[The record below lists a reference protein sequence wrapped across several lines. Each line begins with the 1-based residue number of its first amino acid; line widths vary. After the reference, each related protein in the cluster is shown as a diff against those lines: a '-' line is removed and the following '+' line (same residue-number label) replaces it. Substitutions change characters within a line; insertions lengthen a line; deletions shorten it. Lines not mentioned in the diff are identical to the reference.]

1 MSQYPQ
7 HFSLRL
13 ILYLEGTMPLRVV
26 TFMDRMTDQLIF
38 EDTRRS
44 DKKGNKRRG
53 ATWRF
58 RHKILQDY
66 FARMGEVSSFE
77 ARNR

>member
-1 MSQYPQ
+1 
-7 HFSLRL
+7 
-13 ILYLEGTMPLRVV
+13 MPLRVV

-38 EDTRRS
+38 EDNRRK
-44 DKKGNKRRG
+44 DKKGRKRRG

-66 FARMGEVSSFE
+66 FAGKNLTFVPK
-77 ARNR
+77 